1 MGSSKKERGS
11 EKRGSRH
18 RHRDDSD
25 DDERKS
31 EKNHVNFSLL
41 LLWIFSFF
49 RR

>member
-31 EKNHVNFSLL
+31 EKLPCQFFVYLL
-41 LLWIFSFF
+41 
-49 RR
+49 